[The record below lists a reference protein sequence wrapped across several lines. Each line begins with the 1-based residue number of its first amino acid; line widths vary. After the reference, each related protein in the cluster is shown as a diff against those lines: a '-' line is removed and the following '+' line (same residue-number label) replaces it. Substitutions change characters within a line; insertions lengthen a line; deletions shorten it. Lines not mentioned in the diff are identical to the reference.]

1 MDQRVL
7 SADAAAQLRQGIG
20 LLLSRWSALQMAVEN
35 DPKAPTYFLHFTH
48 ARARAH
54 TDTSIYE
61 PRYVDELEDMLDEV
75 MLSLNTEIGDGSI
88 EEIAEKLMV
97 MHEECLEG
105 NYMSIESL
113 KEVNPHAA
121 AVQHIR
127 QAGNDDDESSD
138 EDVSLEDDD
147 SAEMA
152 VDAPESESKSNQMDI
167 IVEEPSPA
175 RTAEAEDGW
184 TVVAPR
190 RNRGRRQ

>member
-1 MDQRVL
+1 MEISGIASVAVPKGDINL
-7 SADAAAQLRQGIG
+7 SGTVFYKNE
-20 LLLSRWSALQMAVEN
+20 VEL
-35 DPKAPTYFLHFTH
+35 K
-48 ARARAH
+48 
-54 TDTSIYE
+54 

-113 KEVNPHAA
+113 KEVNP

-184 TVVAPR
+184 TVVAASR